1 MSLSLRILVVD
12 DDPLVET
19 LVKDTLR
26 ERGFTVSGA
35 SSAADAKQKSQ
46 VFAPDLVL
54 LDVDLGPGP
63 NGFDLATSLRHANPS
78 VGILFLTNIIEPR
91 LTERGSTV
99 LPAGASYLLKS
110 NIVDINVLLDAIDSV
125 VKGHKASI
133 PRDDKNS
140 SHALSKLSGAQ
151 LDVIRLLAAGK
162 SNEEIAVI
170 RGTTTRAV
178 RLLVARAM
186 NAIGID
192 ESGGPEKRVRAAL
205 EFLKVTGLRK

>member
-1 MSLSLRILVVD
+1 
-12 DDPLVET
+12 
-19 LVKDTLR
+19 
-26 ERGFTVSGA
+26 
-35 SSAADAKQKSQ
+35 
-46 VFAPDLVL
+46 
-54 LDVDLGPGP
+54 
-63 NGFDLATSLRHANPS
+63 